1 MNGVRKR
8 EYPEAV
14 AVGRE
19 MLAGERSPLTAKQER
34 AIAEL
39 LTRPTM
45 ESAAE
50 AVGVTALTLRR
61 WRRDPHFA
69 DAYRAARKDAM
80 EHSAGRL
87 RDLSG
92 LAVTALADVLR
103 DPETKDAD
111 RIRAAAVVLDL
122 AFRDMWREPRRV
134 SEEGVH
140 VVVSYAEEL

>member
-1 MNGVRKR
+1 MRRR
-8 EYPEAV
+8 ETPSAL

-19 MLAGERSPLTAKQER
+19 MLASERAPLTAKQER

-39 LTRPTM
+39 LARPTM

-61 WRRDPHFA
+61 WRQNPAFSA
-69 DAYRAARKDAM
+69 AYRRARM
-80 EHSAGRL
+80 EAQEEAAGRL
-87 RDLSG
+87 RLLSG
-92 LAVTALADVLR
+92 IAVQSLADVLA

-122 AFRDMWREPRRV
+122 AFRDSWREPKPLESEPVRV
-134 SEEGVH
+134 F
-140 VVVSYAEEL
+140 VSFTEVDE